1 VIRRVW
7 IVAGLLLLGCKEVPT
22 SVLVEIAAAPGV
34 SLDELRLTIY
44 EPGGQAVRDRRLPEQ
59 GTAKVPSSVV
69 LYPRGE
75 GVLRLLVRARL
86 VGAQTGEDA
95 TSVTVVRAAQARAF
109 LLLRPGSLP
118 DGDGDGVPDLID
130 SCPSL
135 ANPAQGPCAPVGDAP
150 VGDAGRDGPGP
161 DAPVDQGAAE
171 RRDGPGADRAL
182 DAPRPDL
189 RRDGSKLDGK
199 PKPDLP
205 RPDLPRLDLPKP
217 DLAKPDLS
225 GCALSGSFSIP
236 SATFPTIASAIAKLQ
251 SCGVKGATTFTV
263 AGGTYQEPGFSFPPV
278 PGSSTS
284 ARVTFRAATGS
295 VVKLAGVTSTTSS
308 YSGIIRI
315 AANTAHLVLEGFD
328 LDGSLAQNVIPSSYS
343 GPVLLDMG
351 GGQSDITLRGLDIHD
366 FGPGAWSSY
375 TYIGGI
381 YIQQSATV
389 SDLSI
394 EGCSFRNLNPSM
406 SFHTQG
412 AISTRNGTLQN
423 LRIVGNRFVGI
434 QKMDCVN
441 LRNGTLEGLLVA
453 NNFFSLD
460 AGAAGAGAL
469 EFYGSDT
476 LVGTNNRIVFN
487 TVYAPSGI
495 PYAFSGSVTGSL
507 QLQNNIL
514 QGTSNT
520 TVFSSISG
528 ATLQGGYNCLYLAAA
543 GSGYTLATTDV
554 TQNPQLVGTLD
565 LHLTATTPLLGKGV
579 AIPGITT
586 DIDGDARS
594 TPPEIGADER

>member
-1 VIRRVW
+1 MFRRVW

-22 SVLVEIAAAPGV
+22 SVLVEIVAAPPV
-34 SLDELRLTIY
+34 SLDELRLTIF

-59 GTAKVPSSVV
+59 GTATVPSSVV

-75 GVLRLLVRARL
+75 GVLRLLCRARL
-86 VGAQTGEDA
+86 AGAQTGEDA
-95 TSVTVVRAAQARAF
+95 TSVTVVRGAQVRAF
-109 LLLRPGSLP
+109 LQLRAGSLP

-130 SCPSL
+130 SCPTL
-135 ANPAQGPCAPVGDAP
+135 ANPAQGPCAPGDAP
-150 VGDAGRDGPGP
+150 GGDARLDGPRP
-161 DAPVDQGAAE
+161 DAPVDLGAAE

-182 DAPRPDL
+182 DGPAPDL
-189 RRDGSKLDGK
+189 RRDGSKLDGT

-205 RPDLPRLDLPKP
+205 RPDLPRPDLPKP
-217 DLAKPDLS
+217 DLPKPDLS
-225 GCALSGSFSIP
+225 SCALSGSFAIP
-236 SATFPTIASAIAKLQ
+236 STTFPTIASAIAKLQ

-263 AGGTYQEPGFSFPPV
+263 AGGTYQEPGFSFPPIS
-278 PGSSTS
+278 GTSAS
-284 ARVTFRAATGS
+284 ARVTFRAAPGS
-295 VVKLAGVTSTTSS
+295 LVKLAGVTATSS

-315 AANTAHLVLEGFD
+315 GANTAHLVLEGFD
-328 LDGSLAQNVIPSSYS
+328 LDGTLAQNVIPSSYS

-394 EGCSFRNLNPSM
+394 EGCSFRNLNPST

-412 AISTRNGTLQN
+412 AISTRNGTLKN

-441 LRNGTLEGLLVA
+441 LRNGTLEALLVA

-460 AGAAGAGAL
+460 AGAAGTGAL

-476 LVGTNNRIVFN
+476 LIGNNRIVFN

-520 TVFSSISG
+520 TAFSSIAG

-543 GSGYTLATTDV
+543 GSGYTLTATDL
-554 TQNPQLVGTLD
+554 TQNPQLVSAFD
-565 LHLTATTPLLGKGV
+565 LHLGAGSPLLGKGV
-579 AIPGITT
+579 ALPGITT
-586 DIDGDARS
+586 DIDGDARG